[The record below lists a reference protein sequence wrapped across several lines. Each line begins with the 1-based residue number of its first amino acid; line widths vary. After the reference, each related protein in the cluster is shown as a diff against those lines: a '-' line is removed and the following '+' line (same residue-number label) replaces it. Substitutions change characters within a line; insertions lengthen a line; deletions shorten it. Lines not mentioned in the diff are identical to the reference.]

1 MKTWRSASPF
11 YIQRGSM
18 VRREEQ
24 RILEE
29 AAGFASGFS
38 RLLALCQGL
47 FAAPPRLFAPT
58 MAAEWEHHLTHPRAF
73 REETA
78 CHCDR
83 HILGLG
89 KC

>member
-1 MKTWRSASPF
+1 MNKEDQMKTWRSASPF

-47 FAAPPRLFAPT
+47 FAPPPLALCT
-58 MAAEWEHHLTHPRAF
+58 YYGSKMGASS
-73 REETA
+73 
-78 CHCDR
+78 
-83 HILGLG
+83 
-89 KC
+89 